1 MIKDENTEENM
12 KKHLLMMLALVALF
26 VVGCAPAEQ
35 VATEA
40 PTQEETTETAADETS
55 DKAYEIVGIDGVK
68 EALGKDTGLV
78 VDARPIAGFN
88 GWTLGEEARGG
99 HITGAT
105 AFDATWVT
113 QFESA
118 DDLMAELEKFGITKD
133 KEIVIY
139 GYGEDAMS
147 LANALS
153 GLGYEKL
160 GLYENGI
167 VEWAADDSLEM
178 SKLEN
183 HEYLVPASWVND
195 LLAGK
200 EVEGFNGD
208 NYMIFE
214 ASWGPGDTYAEGH
227 IPTAV
232 HINTDEYEVG
242 PLWNRVSDEE
252 ILKATLANGITK
264 DTTVILYGSDTTP
277 AARIAIMLKYLGVE
291 DVRLLDGG
299 YQAWTAAGYEIATGM
314 VDKVAVT
321 DFGTDG
327 QPLNKNY
334 IIDMPQADAL
344 LKDDN
349 GRLVSIR
356 SWAEYLGETSGYDYI
371 EAAGRIDGA
380 VYGFAGSD
388 PWHMEDYRNIDNTAV
403 NYEYMA
409 DRWAK
414 QTVLPTTENAFYCGT
429 GWRAAETWFYA
440 HALGWENISLY
451 DGGWK
456 EWSEANMP
464 MAKGKLAE

>member
-1 MIKDENTEENM
+1 M
-12 KKHLLMMLALVALF
+12 KNYLLMLLALVALF
-26 VVGCAPAEQ
+26 AVGCTPTEQ
-35 VATEA
+35 VETEGV
-40 PTQEETTETAADETS
+40 TKEEASETNLDTS
-55 DKAYEIVGIDGVK
+55 SYKTYEIVGIEGVK
-68 EALGKDTGLV
+68 EALEKDTALV

-88 GWTLGEEARGG
+88 GWKLGQEVRGG
-99 HITGAT
+99 HIAGAT

-118 DDLMAELEKFGITKD
+118 DALIAELNKFGITKD
-133 KEIVIY
+133 KEIVLY
-139 GYGEDAMS
+139 GYGEDAII

-160 GLYENGI
+160 GLYKNGI
-167 VEWAADDSLEM
+167 VEWAGDASLEM
-178 SKLEN
+178 SKLEH

-200 EVEGFNGD
+200 EVEGFEGGA
-208 NYMIFE
+208 YKIFE
-214 ASWGPGDTYAEGH
+214 VSWGPGDTYAEGH
-227 IPTAV
+227 IPTAS
-232 HINTDEYEVG
+232 HINTDDYEVG

-252 ILKATLANGITK
+252 ILKATLANGIKK
-264 DTTVILYGSDTTP
+264 DTTVILYGPDTTP
-277 AARIAIMLKYLGVE
+277 PARVALMLKYLGVE

-299 YQAWTAAGYEIATGM
+299 YQAWTSAGYDVATGM
-314 VDKVAVT
+314 VDKLAVT

-327 QPLNKNY
+327 HPLNKDY
-334 IIDMPQADAL
+334 IIDMPQAYAL
-344 LKDDN
+344 LKDEN

-371 EAAGRIDGA
+371 EAAGRIEGA

-388 PWHMEDYRNIDNTAV
+388 PWHMEDYRNVDNTAI

-409 DRWAK
+409 ARWAE

-429 GWRAAETWFYA
+429 GWRASETWFYA
-440 HALGWENISLY
+440 HAMGWKNISLY

-456 EWSEANMP
+456 EWSESNMP
-464 MAKGKLAE
+464 MTKGEPVK